1 MFRNGGNWI
10 RRRRELK
17 APVVVMRPIG
27 NGQFVKTLQY
37 PVSPSVAFALPVR
50 TALVGYLNASY
61 ALQAHSVQVGYLD
74 AVYDVLAHTQQ
85 VGYLDATCDILA
97 YKPSTGYLDSTSDI
111 LAYRPSTGYLDATN
125 DILAYSV
132 QVGYLDAT
140 SDLLTYTPSIGYVD
154 ASYAINTFT
163 AQTGYLDATYD
174 FLANEVFYGYAI
186 NLNTF
191 AVSKWEGLSFN
202 SLSGSLGV
210 DSTGIHTLSGTTDN
224 GTAISA
230 FIETGRLDFGDHY
243 LKRIPDA
250 WLGVKGGKL
259 KLTVTDEKTGAN
271 PYTIPA
277 TTQMKTSKANLG
289 RGCKGKYWKFKLE
302 NVAGSS
308 AVVDDIVLNL
318 EKLSR
323 KI

>member
-27 NGQFVKTLQY
+27 NGQFVKTLSY

-61 ALQAHSVQVGYLD
+61 DLLAYSEQTGYVDASYDLLAYTEAVGYVNGSYDLNCYAEQTGYLD
-74 AVYDVLAHTQQ
+74 ASYDLLAYSRK
-85 VGYLDATCDILA
+85 VGYLDATYDLQA
-97 YKPSTGYLDSTSDI
+97 YQQKTGYIDVS
-111 LAYRPSTGYLDATN
+111 Y
-125 DILAYSV
+125 
-132 QVGYLDAT
+132 
-140 SDLLTYTPSIGYVD
+140 DLLAYTPSIGYLD
-154 ASYAINTFT
+154 ASYDFNAYT
-163 AQTGYLDATYD
+163 AATGYLDATYD

-191 AVSKWEGLSFN
+191 AVSKFENYGFN
-202 SLSGSLGV
+202 SLSNSLGA
-210 DSTGIHTLSGTTDN
+210 DSTGIHTLSGATDN
-224 GTAISA
+224 GTAINA

-259 KLTVTDEKTGAN
+259 KLTVTDETTGAN
-271 PYTIPA
+271 PYTIAA

-308 AVVDDIVLNL
+308 AVVDDLVLNV
-318 EKLSR
+318 EKLTR